1 MKENKFQA
9 DLKKELRAIFPGCIV
24 TKLDSSDIQG
34 IPDLLVLYKDK
45 WAALEVK
52 TTTFDNPYDPF
63 EQFTLWYLFDTEKGY
78 NTCGKLDRISN
89 YSDDMTEKEVNDE
102 HNRAIDELI
111 SFDFLNIYKKVPRN
125 SKVALDLGA
134 APV

>member
-45 WAALEVK
+45 WATLEVK
-52 TTTFDNPYDPF
+52 KSATASHRPNQDYYVVKMNAMSFSRFIYPEN
-63 EQFTLWYLFDTEKGY
+63 
-78 NTCGKLDRISN
+78 
-89 YSDDMTEKEVNDE
+89 KED
-102 HNRAIDELI
+102 ILDELRE
-111 SFDFLNIYKKVPRN
+111 SFK
-125 SKVALDLGA
+125 A
-134 APV
+134 

>member
-1 MKENKFQA
+1 
-9 DLKKELRAIFPGCIV
+9 
-24 TKLDSSDIQG
+24 
-34 IPDLLVLYKDK
+34 
-45 WAALEVK
+45 
-52 TTTFDNPYDPF
+52 
-63 EQFTLWYLFDTEKGY
+63 
-78 NTCGKLDRISN
+78 
-89 YSDDMTEKEVNDE
+89 MTEKEVNDE

>member
-1 MKENKFQA
+1 MDDFR
-9 DLKKELRAIFPGCIV
+9 L
-24 TKLDSSDIQG
+24 
-34 IPDLLVLYKDK
+34 
-45 WAALEVK
+45 
-52 TTTFDNPYDPF
+52 TTFDNPYDPF
-63 EQFTLWYLFDTEKGY
+63 EQFDTEKGY
-78 NTCGKLDRISN
+78 NTCGKLDRISD